1 MELIVCGIMFVIVSL
16 FASVCCIPPLLQ
28 AIEHKHK
35 PSIYFSIAC
44 MVIMLSIAVTMI
56 YKMCVGFPQRFPDR
70 NCLDVLRL
78 NSQKKFFKKVLT
90 NRKQYGIISYTKRK
104 ERYVTM
110 AKTKKQLHEELR
122 ADYLA
127 KLVEYLTEKG
137 EEVLQTGS
145 QEVAIPCVDSEGN
158 DEYIVITIKVPT
170 GSRDG
175 EAYDG
180 YAVAEEYRLRVEKQ
194 RETAERLKAEKERKI
209 ARDQAM
215 REQKAKAKAER
226 EAAKIEG

>member
-1 MELIVCGIMFVIVSL
+1 
-16 FASVCCIPPLLQ
+16 
-28 AIEHKHK
+28 
-35 PSIYFSIAC
+35 
-44 MVIMLSIAVTMI
+44 
-56 YKMCVGFPQRFPDR
+56 
-70 NCLDVLRL
+70 
-78 NSQKKFFKKVLT
+78 
-90 NRKQYGIISYTKRK
+90 
-104 ERYVTM
+104 M

-122 ADYLA
+122 ADYLS
-127 KLVEYLTEKG
+127 KLSKYLADNG

-194 RETAERLKAEKERKI
+194 KETAERLKAEKERKI

-226 EAAKIEG
+226 EAAKVGGD